1 MKFCFSRCAE
11 TGQAN
16 GEKPKPVKSDAA
28 EFSAEYAL
36 APPSVEEEEEDAPC
50 TGCARDAAA
59 LELELALAL
68 ALALELVLVLV
79 LALASSVSPAHQAGV
94 VVTRT
99 AARPPKVNKSGAV
112 KLDELESPA
121 V

>member
-59 LELELALAL
+59 LELELAL
-68 ALALELVLVLV
+68 ELVLVLV

-112 KLDELESPA
+112 KLDELESRA

>member
-1 MKFCFSRCAE
+1 VKFFFSRCAE
-11 TGQAN
+11 TWQPN

-36 APPSVEEEEEDAPC
+36 APPSVEEEEEGDAPW
-50 TGCARDAAA
+50 TGCARVAAALELALALA

-68 ALALELVLVLV
+68 A
-79 LALASSVSPAHQAGV
+79 SSVSPAQQTGV
-94 VVTRT
+94 VVPRN
-99 AARPPKVNKSGAV
+99 AAKPMAPKVNEHEAV